1 LSIRLPNKTPSK
13 TLRQPLTLEQAKLEI
28 AALEKKRAP
37 FAKPKALTASER
49 LKQYNSVLSK
59 IDPLKILKIVPN
71 PTFTLTPA
79 APRSA
84 DGKGAIGLVTRDDTE
99 SCYWDTDPK
108 FSETGIIQMPNWSEG
123 YIFLTFQTVV
133 GCDYALELS
142 LTMGS
147 IPPNPNISG
156 TWRIYGPNLTLYVTG
171 SPAGQTMVTGFK
183 ATDEKSMVILE
194 FAPNY
199 DPTSIFGGARF
210 LSCKLTQL

>member
-108 FSETGIIQMPNWSEG
+108 FSET
-123 YIFLTFQTVV
+123 
-133 GCDYALELS
+133 ALFKCQI
-142 LTMGS
+142 G
-147 IPPNPNISG
+147 
-156 TWRIYGPNLTLYVTG
+156 V
-171 SPAGQTMVTGFK
+171 K
-183 ATDEKSMVILE
+183 ATFS
-194 FAPNY
+194 
-199 DPTSIFGGARF
+199 
-210 LSCKLTQL
+210 